1 MLSTTRLTEVC
12 MQLVP
17 LPDDHRKTDSL
28 PSLVV
33 SYPSESAPTLIDDE
47 LMLRHVFDQ
56 DAKKGCALLFR
67 RYYTNLVNHA
77 VRFVYSKEAAE
88 DLVAEVFAVFWKDR
102 TFEHITTSYRAYLYK
117 AVRHRAYNYLRW
129 EVRQTDSL
137 ESADEQPIPASLQPD
152 QVLHYSELHQKIE
165 SIIQK
170 LPPQCQRAFLLSRIE
185 GKKYT
190 EIAQDMQ
197 ISNSAVE
204 KLLIRAL
211 GKLRQELKAEWFI
224 ALLVWFS
231 VGTAFGWW
239 VR

>member
-12 MQLVP
+12 MQPVP
-17 LPDDHRKTDSL
+17 LPNDHHKTDSL
-28 PSLVV
+28 PPLVV
-33 SYPSESAPTLIDDE
+33 NYPSESASKVTDDE
-47 LMLRHVFDQ
+47 LMLRQVFAQ
-56 DAKKGCALLFR
+56 DAKQGCALLFR
-67 RYYTNLVNHA
+67 RYYPNLVNHA

-88 DLVAEVFAVFWKDR
+88 DLVAEVFTVFWRDR
-102 TFEHITTSYRAYLYK
+102 TFEQITTSYRAYLYK

-165 SIIQK
+165 SIIQN

-197 ISNSAVE
+197 ISSSAVE

-211 GKLRQELKAEWFI
+211 GKLRQELKAEWFV
-224 ALLVWFS
+224 LLILWFS
-231 VGTAFGWW
+231 ISASAGW

>member
-1 MLSTTRLTEVC
+1 MLNTTRLTEVC
-12 MQLVP
+12 MQPVP
-17 LPDDHRKTDSL
+17 LPNDPHKADSL
-28 PSLVV
+28 PPMGVNYPPEPV
-33 SYPSESAPTLIDDE
+33 SKVTDDE
-47 LMLRHVFDQ
+47 LMLRQIFAQ
-56 DAKKGCALLFR
+56 DAKQGCALLFR

-88 DLVAEVFAVFWKDR
+88 DLVAEVFTVFWKDR
-102 TFEHITTSYRAYLYK
+102 TFEQITTSYRAYLYK

-165 SIIQK
+165 SIIQN

-185 GKKYT
+185 GKKYA

-197 ISNSAVE
+197 ISSSAVE

-211 GKLRQELKAEWFI
+211 GKLRQELKAEWFVG
-224 ALLVWFS
+224 LVLWFS
-231 VGTAFGWW
+231 ISMFWGW